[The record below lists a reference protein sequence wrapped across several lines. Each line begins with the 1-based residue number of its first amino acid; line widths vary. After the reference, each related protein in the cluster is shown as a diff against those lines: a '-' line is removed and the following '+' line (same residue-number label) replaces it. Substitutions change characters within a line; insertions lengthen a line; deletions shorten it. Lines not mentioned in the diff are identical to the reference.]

1 MVTYS
6 QRLQDYNRY
15 ARTPQMTK
23 SAKVSSEDAA
33 RRLWDTMSADAQRD
47 YMNAWRDSRGNY
59 LAADP
64 TFILARAYSKPQLYS
79 GVMGLMGSSALQWA
93 GGGDQKNNILSADGF
108 ESIRKAVVENI
119 EGTPV
124 VRRAARLAV
133 KYNIPLPQKIIGWA
147 SRFVMPKGSVAINA
161 DGSLQDSL
169 PPKPEDPY
177 KPPMNTKNFDYMLPA
192 LAVGIPAAA
201 LSSLTGNSRM
211 GGGILGAAALGG
223 LGYGIARANGWK
235 GFKPVEEA
243 ASTINATIFGDTSK
257 KTTAPKAPTA
267 PSPTPLS

>member
-15 ARTPQMTK
+15 ARTPQITK
-23 SAKVSSEDAA
+23 SAGVSSEEAA
-33 RRLWDTMSADAQRD
+33 RRLWGTMSDAARRD
-47 YMNAWRDSRGNY
+47 YMNAWRDSRGGA
-59 LAADP
+59 LAALDA
-64 TFILARAYSKPQLYS
+64 TFILARAYSHPQLYS
-79 GVMGLMGSSALQWA
+79 GVMGLIGSSALQWA
-93 GGGDQKNNILSADGF
+93 GGGNQENNILSTDGF
-108 ESIRKAVVENI
+108 DSIRRAVVENI
-119 EGTPV
+119 EGNPIGI
-124 VRRAARLAV
+124 RAARLAV
-133 KYNIPLPQKIIGWA
+133 KYNMPLPQGIIGWA

-161 DGSLQDSL
+161 DGSLQDPP

-243 ASTINATIFGDTSK
+243 ASTINATIFGDTAK
-257 KTTAPKAPTA
+257 KTTAPNTPTA
-267 PSPTPLS
+267 P